1 MAVFS
6 IEIADVDV
14 NRVMDAITAN
24 YQWQE
29 NVINPDYDP
38 TDPASLEFLPNPE
51 DKFKFTNR
59 MVRQFLADHVV
70 AHEVAAAKSA
80 AVAATDTSI
89 TIDDPQP

>member
-6 IEIADVDV
+6 IEIADADV

-24 YQWQE
+24 YNRQE

-38 TDPASLEFLPNPE
+38 NDPASLELLPNPE

-59 MVRQFLADHVV
+59 MVRQFISDHVV
-70 AHEVAAAKSA
+70 AYEIAAAKSA

>member
-6 IEIADVDV
+6 IEIADGDV
-14 NRVMDAITAN
+14 SRVMDAITAN

-38 TDPASLEFLPNPE
+38 SDPNQPEFLPNPE

-59 MVRQFLADHVV
+59 IVRQFLADHVA
-70 AHEVAAAKSA
+70 AHEIAVAKST
-80 AVAATDTSI
+80 AVAATDTSV

>member
-24 YQWQE
+24 YKWQE

-38 TDPASLEFLPNPE
+38 TDPASLEFLP
-51 DKFKFTNR
+51 
-59 MVRQFLADHVV
+59 
-70 AHEVAAAKSA
+70 KSRR
-80 AVAATDTSI
+80 
-89 TIDDPQP
+89 